1 MSLPNLAG
9 GSPATRS
16 PRIESIDLLRG
27 VVMIIMALDHT
38 RDYFN
43 RSAYLFDPT
52 DLHQTSVPCS
62 SPAGSLISAHRYSCC
77 WQASPPACTE

>member
-1 MSLPNLAG
+1 MSLPTLAG

-52 DLHQTSVPCS
+52 DLHQTSVALFFTRATS
-62 SPAGSLISAHRYSCC
+62 R
-77 WQASPPACTE
+77 EE